1 MEKRK
6 EAGCA
11 LAASLLAGV
20 LALPT
25 AALEVSQAWGVEPE
39 AAKDEVVYVKAG
51 ADGATQGLYVVNVF
65 DTGAVQTMDDPARYT
80 RVKNL
85 TTTDALVQENGAVQ
99 VSTLADQPFYYE
111 GEMDAATPLPWDVSL
126 TYYLDGAQ
134 IAPDEL
140 AGKSGRLR
148 IEFAVTAR
156 GGDAEAAGLADFA
169 ESCVMQAQGT
179 FPESAFKVE
188 EADGAT
194 VAHVGDNA
202 VISYLVLPGESAVY
216 AIEGDARAF
225 SYEGWQ
231 ISAMPLGLAIDL
243 AEQDTAQLSDKTGE
257 LEDATAQLS
266 DGAASLESGLGSLA
280 SGSGDLASGTGEV
293 AAGATELAGGA
304 SSLARGSEE
313 LQAGVGAA
321 VDGLASVSANSAAL
335 DAAAERVRAGAGD
348 LDAGVQALRAGD
360 QSFLGA
366 VAAAKAQAAVGAAQ
380 YAAAQEAYAA
390 AVAAAYADP
399 TAATVAA
406 LDGAAQV
413 LAQASQAAGSY
424 GALDTVEESYAP
436 LSGGIAEAAAGSAS
450 LSAGTADL
458 AANVE
463 AYAGGVDALATQ
475 APALAEGAASLSA
488 GAVSLA
494 GGTGEVAAGASSAA
508 AGAAQLASGAAS
520 ASSGARELSAGTA
533 DLAEAVSGMDEQV
546 IDAVQQAIDD
556 KLGADY
562 QAHSFVD
569 PSNTAVDDVQ
579 FIYVVDGVEEP
590 DDADAAEAAGEANAD
605 ADGGAGS
612 GSEPQGF
619 VDRLLALFRPAS

>member
-11 LAASLLAGV
+11 LAASLLAGA

-65 DTGAVQTMDDPARYT
+65 DTGSVQTVDDPARYT

-188 EADGAT
+188 EAEGAT

-280 SGSGDLASGTGEV
+280 SGSGDLAYGTGEV

-304 SSLARGSEE
+304 SSLARRSDGCDGSRF
-313 LQAGVGAA
+313 GRRGA
-321 VDGLASVSANSAAL
+321 SACPGQPGRRIL
-335 DAAAERVRAGAGD
+335 RRARHRRGK
-348 LDAGVQALRAGD
+348 LC
-360 QSFLGA
+360 
-366 VAAAKAQAAVGAAQ
+366 AAVGRHRR
-380 YAAAQEAYAA
+380 
-390 AVAAAYADP
+390 
-399 TAATVAA
+399 
-406 LDGAAQV
+406 
-413 LAQASQAAGSY
+413 
-424 GALDTVEESYAP
+424 
-436 LSGGIAEAAAGSAS
+436 GGGGLGEPVG
-450 LSAGTADL
+450 GHGGPCRQR
-458 AANVE
+458 
-463 AYAGGVDALATQ
+463 GGVRRRRRCARD
-475 APALAEGAASLSA
+475 A
-488 GAVSLA
+488 GACA
-494 GGTGEVAAGASSAA
+494 C
-508 AGAAQLASGAAS
+508 
-520 ASSGARELSAGTA
+520 
-533 DLAEAVSGMDEQV
+533 
-546 IDAVQQAIDD
+546 
-556 KLGADY
+556 
-562 QAHSFVD
+562 
-569 PSNTAVDDVQ
+569 
-579 FIYVVDGVEEP
+579 
-590 DDADAAEAAGEANAD
+590 
-605 ADGGAGS
+605 
-612 GSEPQGF
+612 
-619 VDRLLALFRPAS
+619 

>member
-11 LAASLLAGV
+11 LAASLLAGA

-65 DTGAVQTMDDPARYT
+65 DTGSVQTVDDPARYT

-111 GEMDAATPLPWDVSL
+111 GEMDAATSLPWDVSL

-188 EADGAT
+188 EAEGAT

-280 SGSGDLASGTGEV
+280 SGSGDLAYGTGEV

-335 DAAAERVRAGAGD
+335 DAAAERVRAGAAD

-390 AVAAAYADP
+390 AAAAAYADP

-406 LDGAAQV
+406 LDGAV
-413 LAQASQAAGSY
+413 QARAAPPNRRILRRARHRRGKLCAAV
-424 GALDTVEESYAP
+424 GRHRR
-436 LSGGIAEAAAGSAS
+436 GGGGLGEPVG
-450 LSAGTADL
+450 GHGGPCRQR
-458 AANVE
+458 
-463 AYAGGVDALATQ
+463 GGVRRRRRCARD
-475 APALAEGAASLSA
+475 A
-488 GAVSLA
+488 GACA
-494 GGTGEVAAGASSAA
+494 C
-508 AGAAQLASGAAS
+508 
-520 ASSGARELSAGTA
+520 
-533 DLAEAVSGMDEQV
+533 
-546 IDAVQQAIDD
+546 
-556 KLGADY
+556 
-562 QAHSFVD
+562 
-569 PSNTAVDDVQ
+569 
-579 FIYVVDGVEEP
+579 
-590 DDADAAEAAGEANAD
+590 
-605 ADGGAGS
+605 
-612 GSEPQGF
+612 
-619 VDRLLALFRPAS
+619 

>member
-11 LAASLLAGV
+11 LAASLLAGA

-65 DTGAVQTMDDPARYT
+65 DTGSVQTVDDPARYT

-188 EADGAT
+188 EAEGAT

-280 SGSGDLASGTGEV
+280 SGSGDLAYGTGEV

-335 DAAAERVRAGAGD
+335 DAAAERVRAGG
-348 LDAGVQALRAGD
+348 GRPRRGRAGAAGGRPVVPRGRGGGEGPGRRRRRAVRGRTGGVRGGCGGGVRRSD
-360 QSFLGA
+360 GCDGSRFGRRGA
-366 VAAAKAQAAVGAAQ
+366 SACPGQPGRRILRRARHRRGKLCAAVGRHRR
-380 YAAAQEAYAA
+380 
-390 AVAAAYADP
+390 
-399 TAATVAA
+399 
-406 LDGAAQV
+406 
-413 LAQASQAAGSY
+413 
-424 GALDTVEESYAP
+424 
-436 LSGGIAEAAAGSAS
+436 GGGLGEPVG
-450 LSAGTADL
+450 GHGGPCRQR
-458 AANVE
+458 
-463 AYAGGVDALATQ
+463 GGVRRRRRCARD
-475 APALAEGAASLSA
+475 A
-488 GAVSLA
+488 GACA
-494 GGTGEVAAGASSAA
+494 C
-508 AGAAQLASGAAS
+508 
-520 ASSGARELSAGTA
+520 
-533 DLAEAVSGMDEQV
+533 
-546 IDAVQQAIDD
+546 
-556 KLGADY
+556 
-562 QAHSFVD
+562 
-569 PSNTAVDDVQ
+569 
-579 FIYVVDGVEEP
+579 
-590 DDADAAEAAGEANAD
+590 
-605 ADGGAGS
+605 
-612 GSEPQGF
+612 
-619 VDRLLALFRPAS
+619 

>member
-11 LAASLLAGV
+11 LAASLLAGA

-65 DTGAVQTMDDPARYT
+65 DTGSVQTVDDPARYT

-188 EADGAT
+188 EAEGAT

-280 SGSGDLASGTGEV
+280 SGSGDL
-293 AAGATELAGGA
+293 L
-304 SSLARGSEE
+304 SL
-313 LQAGVGAA
+313 
-321 VDGLASVSANSAAL
+321 
-335 DAAAERVRAGAGD
+335 
-348 LDAGVQALRAGD
+348 
-360 QSFLGA
+360 
-366 VAAAKAQAAVGAAQ
+366 
-380 YAAAQEAYAA
+380 
-390 AVAAAYADP
+390 
-399 TAATVAA
+399 
-406 LDGAAQV
+406 
-413 LAQASQAAGSY
+413 
-424 GALDTVEESYAP
+424 
-436 LSGGIAEAAAGSAS
+436 IH
-450 LSAGTADL
+450 
-458 AANVE
+458 
-463 AYAGGVDALATQ
+463 
-475 APALAEGAASLSA
+475 
-488 GAVSLA
+488 
-494 GGTGEVAAGASSAA
+494 
-508 AGAAQLASGAAS
+508 
-520 ASSGARELSAGTA
+520 
-533 DLAEAVSGMDEQV
+533 
-546 IDAVQQAIDD
+546 I
-556 KLGADY
+556 
-562 QAHSFVD
+562 
-569 PSNTAVDDVQ
+569 
-579 FIYVVDGVEEP
+579 
-590 DDADAAEAAGEANAD
+590 
-605 ADGGAGS
+605 
-612 GSEPQGF
+612 
-619 VDRLLALFRPAS
+619 